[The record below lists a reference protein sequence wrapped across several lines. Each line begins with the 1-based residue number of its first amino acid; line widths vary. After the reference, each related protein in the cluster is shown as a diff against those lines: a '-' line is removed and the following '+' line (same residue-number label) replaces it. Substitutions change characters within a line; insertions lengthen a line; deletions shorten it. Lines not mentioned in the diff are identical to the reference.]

1 MTHKEALRRLDE
13 VETQRNT
20 LQEERDELKGHLARM
35 AAELAMFHQHGWK
48 RPELLVQPAGHFYSP
63 VVDPE
68 SAFVT
73 RALADTTPPA
83 AIEIDDE
90 RMLAELEALSKF
102 YAEMPFGPE
111 KTEGL
116 RFFFENPAF
125 SYTDAFVLYAYIR
138 KLQPRRIVEIGCGYS
153 TCVIFDTVDGFINPA
168 PEIRCFDPYPDVP
181 LQLTKPEDHLR
192 KAIEAIPLQ
201 DIPDEVFS
209 SLEAGDMLFIDSSH
223 IAKTGSDVLD
233 YMFRALPL
241 VKSGVYVHIHDIG
254 AHFEYS
260 HEWVVTENRSW
271 NEIYFLRA
279 FLMYND
285 AFRIVFWNNHVV
297 RKFPDRVKA
306 MAPACLKNGGA
317 SIWLIRQ

>member
-1 MTHKEALRRLDE
+1 MNLKEALRRLNE

-20 LQEERDELKGHLARM
+20 IQQERDELKGHLARL
-35 AAELAMFHQHGWK
+35 AGELEVFHEHGWK
-48 RPELLVQPAGHFYSP
+48 RPELLFQPAGHFYSP
-63 VVDPE
+63 VVDPA
-68 SAFVT
+68 SDFVT
-73 RALADTTPPA
+73 KALADTAPPA
-83 AIEIDDE
+83 AIKVDDDA
-90 RMLAELEALSKF
+90 MLAELESLAAF

-111 KTEGL
+111 KQEGL

-138 KLQPRRIVEIGCGYS
+138 KLRPRRIVEIGCGYS
-153 TCVIFDTVDGFINPA
+153 TCVIFDTVDRFLSPA
-168 PEIRCFDPYPDVP
+168 PLIQCFDPYPDVP
-181 LQLTKPEDHLR
+181 HQLTRPDDHLR
-192 KAIEAIPLQ
+192 KTIQAIPLQ
-201 DIPDEVFS
+201 EIPNEVFS
-209 SLEAGDMLFIDSSH
+209 TLEAGDILFIDSSH

-241 VKSGVYVHIHDIG
+241 VKPGVYVHIHDIG

-279 FLMYND
+279 FLMYNN

-297 RKFPDRVKA
+297 RKFPERVRA
-306 MAPACLKNGGA
+306 LAPSCLKNGGA
-317 SIWLIRQ
+317 SIWLLRQ